1 MKMKPLKAS
10 DLIELLQGHIELYGD
25 ENVYIFDSYDMSYK
39 TFSERKISRLH
50 NNFVIECECES
61 ED

>member
-1 MKMKPLKAS
+1 MKPLKAS

-25 ENVYIFDSYDMSYK
+25 ENVYIFDAYDMSYK
-39 TFSERKISRLH
+39 TFNERRISRLH
-50 NNFVIECECES
+50 NNFVIECKYES